1 MHPSYAFVPGAP
13 PVAASQLQMRMQGG
27 GGDAAL
33 QQALAASRVPDAATV
48 ADDARLHEALQA
60 SARQQ
65 QAEHQDDARLRQALQ
80 ASVRQQELD
89 DARDAQL
96 QEALRVSRREQ
107 GQVPHGSA
115 VVVHRGAARAGYE
128 I

>member
-1 MHPSYAFVPGAP
+1 MQPSYDFVPGAP
-13 PVAASQLQMRMQGG
+13 PATASQLQMRMQG
-27 GGDAAL
+27 DDTAL
-33 QQALAASRVPDAATV
+33 QQALAASRMPDAAV
-48 ADDARLHEALQA
+48 AADDARLREALQA

-65 QAEHQDDARLRQALQ
+65 QTVHQDDARLRQALQ
-80 ASVRQQELD
+80 ASARQQELD